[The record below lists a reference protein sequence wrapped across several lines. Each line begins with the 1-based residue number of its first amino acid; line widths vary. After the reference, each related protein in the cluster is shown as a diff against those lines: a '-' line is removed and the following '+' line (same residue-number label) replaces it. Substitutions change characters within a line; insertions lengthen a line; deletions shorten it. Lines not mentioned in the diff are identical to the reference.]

1 MRKSRKMRGGVI
13 TAQALEDAANSA
25 TTLASQLT
33 KIATMVAAANVVPD
47 SGDLSVPAAT
57 ASPIAAGSSVPAS
70 VTATTASPIGSGDG
84 LAADASKTSAAA
96 AAAAAAAATAASVS
110 PPPAP
115 PPPDKVYAPKFYVPK
130 KILTSAPGSD
140 AAAVPGSSAAVDA
153 FGAVTADN
161 VASAPSSKSAVSSD
175 ISRAKSAPAFVP
187 VSAPSAASASASEP
201 AASSGSA
208 AGFTSAVPDSAA
220 GSGAIVPAPVS
231 TPYYNATN
239 KKLLI
244 DGQTV
249 VNSNTIVKVLNY
261 TIANT
266 ANADTKQVLENIIKE
281 INSAKTGEDVG
292 KILAKYKIKYN
303 VVTGQYTYTMPAAM
317 SGGTKK
323 RKMPNRRKT
332 RKTRKM
338 KKTRKTR
345 KMKRMLRKMMR
356 KTMKI

>member
-175 ISRAKSAPAFVP
+175 ISHAKSAPAFVP

-220 GSGAIVPAPVS
+220 GSGVSATVVAPPVS

-281 INSAKTGEDVG
+281 INTAKTGEDVG

-332 RKTRKM
+332 RKM

-356 KTMKI
+356 KTMKL